1 MRLYQS
7 NNAVMEIRYNTQ
19 PENDRYDYVS
29 EIGYMAN
36 YFHELTDEPFDM
48 ETAKYFRW
56 DQDSRSWVA
65 GLIKK
70 NGNWVRGNSIE
81 GQLIDKWRK
90 LKNRLGI
97 EDRE

>member
-1 MRLYQS
+1 MKKYDLS
-7 NNAVMEIRYNTQ
+7 KVNERYSFISGIGMSVA
-19 PENDRYDYVS
+19 YDGKY
-29 EIGYMAN
+29 
-36 YFHELTDEPFDM
+36 ELTDEPFSM
-48 ETAKYFRW
+48 ETAMYWRW
-56 DQDSRSWVA
+56 DKDSRSWVA

-81 GQLIDKWRK
+81 GQLLDKWRK